1 MPSEPTAV
9 ATPLLAVPSQ
19 PEAVAP
25 RVFPATHQVR
35 PSSSVEI
42 EIKGQGLRKDLKAQ
56 VLQGRRP
63 AAGIKVLKQD
73 FVSSGIIRVT
83 ILIEAETPLR
93 TYSIVFQ
100 DASGVVVTQ
109 GVQIEVV
116 L

>member
-1 MPSEPTAV
+1 
-9 ATPLLAVPSQ
+9 L
-19 PEAVAP
+19 AP
-25 RVFPATHQVR
+25 RLFPATHQVR
-35 PSSSVEI
+35 PNSSVDI
-42 EIKGQGLRKDLKAQ
+42 EIKGEGLRKDLRAQ

-63 AAGIKVLKQD
+63 AAGIKVLRQD
-73 FVSSGIIRVT
+73 FVSSGLIRVR

-100 DASGVVVTQ
+100 DASGAVVTQ

>member
-1 MPSEPTAV
+1 M
-9 ATPLLAVPSQ
+9 
-19 PEAVAP
+19 P

-35 PSSSVEI
+35 PNSSVEI
-42 EIKGQGLRKDLKAQ
+42 EIKGEGLRKDLKAL

-73 FVSSGIIRVT
+73 FVSSGIIRVR
-83 ILIEAETPLR
+83 ILIDAETPLR

-100 DASGVVVTQ
+100 DASGVTIQ
-109 GVQIEVV
+109 GVLIEVV

>member
-1 MPSEPTAV
+1 ME
-9 ATPLLAVPSQ
+9 TPLPPTPSRAEVS
-19 PEAVAP
+19 PP
-25 RVFPATHQVR
+25 RVFSATHQVR
-35 PSSSVEI
+35 ANSSVDI
-42 EIKGQGLRKDLKAQ
+42 EVKGEGLRKDLKAQ

-73 FVSSGIIRVT
+73 FVNGGLIRVR

-109 GVQIEVV
+109 GVLIEVV